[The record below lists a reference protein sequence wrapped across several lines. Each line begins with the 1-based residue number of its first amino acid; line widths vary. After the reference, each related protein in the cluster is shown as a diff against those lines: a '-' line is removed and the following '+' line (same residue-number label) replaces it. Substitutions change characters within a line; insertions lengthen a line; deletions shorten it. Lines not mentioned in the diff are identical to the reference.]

1 MYIQSI
7 IEVTWCEILRI
18 TFCMIDF
25 WSAPFKSAVKNMV
38 KKEKIVVGLIASSK
52 SKKNGKLEK
61 GGREGDV
68 FNFLL
73 LLVKIQIAIAPLTL
87 FYT

>member
-1 MYIQSI
+1 
-7 IEVTWCEILRI
+7 
-18 TFCMIDF
+18 
-25 WSAPFKSAVKNMV
+25 MV